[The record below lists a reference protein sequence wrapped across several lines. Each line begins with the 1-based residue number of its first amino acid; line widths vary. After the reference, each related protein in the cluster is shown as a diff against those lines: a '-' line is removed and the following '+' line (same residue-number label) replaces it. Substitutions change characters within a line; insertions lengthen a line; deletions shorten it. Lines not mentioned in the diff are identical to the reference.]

1 MAYKKL
7 EPHERKIKGKNG
19 RGVKHEPT
27 DANRQKVSSM
37 AAIGIPQEDIARVLD
52 IDDETLRQYYRDEL
66 DKASIIANSQI
77 GGQLYKKA
85 MSGDTASIIFWCKTR
100 MGWKESSSVNQSIQH
115 LDKEGNPT
123 NPPSALPESIAKKL
137 DALIE
142 DEF

>member
-27 DANRQKVSSM
+27 DATRQKVSSM

-66 DKASIIANSQI
+66 DKAAIVANAQV

-85 MSGDTASIIFWCKTR
+85 MSGDTTSIIFWCKTR
-100 MGWKESSSVNQSIQH
+100 MGWKESMLLEGDPKNPLKMLVSIV
-115 LDKEGNPT
+115 DDVE
-123 NPPSALPESIAKKL
+123 PPKNS
-137 DALIE
+137 
-142 DEF
+142 